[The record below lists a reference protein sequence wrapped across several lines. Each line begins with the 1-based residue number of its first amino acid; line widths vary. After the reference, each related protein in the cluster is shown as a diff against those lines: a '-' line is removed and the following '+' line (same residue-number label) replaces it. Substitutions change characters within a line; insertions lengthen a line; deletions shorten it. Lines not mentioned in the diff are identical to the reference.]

1 MDSDECEASYVPGEA
16 TVKAFNEQQFGSMA
30 SPYISSYVFHTSDVD
45 KDFNMRRDANGTF
58 RIGNANVA
66 IDSDSNVIVKGISYK
81 GTRELF
87 ELLTRKKVDRSFIT
101 DGDMKAYRAILQAT
115 S

>member
-1 MDSDECEASYVPGEA
+1 
-16 TVKAFNEQQFGSMA
+16 
-30 SPYISSYVFHTSDVD
+30 
-45 KDFNMRRDANGTF
+45 MRRDVDGTF